1 MESSALLGKQLVH
14 VLTVADSLPFIR
26 EQVVEARRRGMVVT
40 VVTSKDERL
49 TRFGID
55 LGVRTVA
62 IEMPRRVSPFHDW
75 VSLNQLTTLFRRIE
89 PDVVHSHTPKG
100 GLLGT
105 LAAAAASV
113 PVRLYQM
120 RGLPYV
126 TLREPLRTVV
136 MTTER
141 LSCQAATRVVC
152 QSRSLLATAL
162 ADRLCRPEK
171 VQVVLEGGN
180 GVDASIR
187 FEPSRSLAAGRALR
201 ASWGV
206 ADDDVVVLFVGRLVR
221 DKGIREL
228 LEAFSSLRA
237 RVPTVRLVLA
247 GPVEERDALD
257 AATLARL
264 SSPGVLHLGFRS
276 DTPSLYAACDL
287 VVLPSHREGF
297 PNVPVEAAAMERPM
311 VSTLVPGCI
320 DAVADGVTGTL
331 VPVDDA
337 PALEAALARYV
348 VDPSLRHRH
357 GVAGRERVLRS
368 FRREAI
374 VDAMMD
380 LYVRELAGAIDGSD
394 GRVHG
399 CPERRGWPWARTT
412 PR

>member
-1 MESSALLGKQLVH
+1 MSVTSGESEQQGVISMKSSVLSGKQLVH

-26 EQVVEARRRGMVVT
+26 EQVVEARRRGMAVT

-49 TRFGID
+49 ARFGFE
-55 LGVRTVA
+55 LGVSTVA
-62 IEMPRRVSPFHDW
+62 VEMPRRVSPLNDW
-75 VSLNQLTTLFRRIE
+75 VSLNRLTEVFRRLR
-89 PDVVHSHTPKG
+89 PDIVHSHTPKG

-126 TLREPLRTVV
+126 TLNEPLRTVV

-152 QSRSLLATAL
+152 QSRSLLATAM
-162 ADRLCRPEK
+162 ADRLCRPQK
-171 VQVVLEGGN
+171 AQVVLEGGN
-180 GVDASIR
+180 GVDATIR
-187 FEPSRSLAAGRALR
+187 FEPSGSRNAGRSLR

-206 ADDDVVVLFVGRLVR
+206 AEDDVVILFVGRLVR

-228 LEAFSSLRA
+228 LEAFENLRA
-237 RVPTVRLVLA
+237 RVPNVRLVLA

-264 SSPGVLHLGFRS
+264 SSPGVLHLGFRQ

-297 PNVPVEAAAMERPM
+297 PNVPLEAAAMERAV
-311 VSTLVPGCI
+311 VSTLVPGCT

-337 PALEAALARYV
+337 QALNAALLRYV
-348 VDPSLRHRH
+348 VDPLLRRRH
-357 GVAGRERVLRS
+357 GAAGRARVLRS

-374 VDAMMD
+374 VDAMME
-380 LYVRELAGAIDGSD
+380 LYVLQLTN
-394 GRVHG
+394 H
-399 CPERRGWPWARTT
+399 
-412 PR
+412 

>member
-1 MESSALLGKQLVH
+1 MESPVLRGKQLVH

-26 EQVVEARRRGMVVT
+26 EQVAEARRRGMLVT

-49 TRFGID
+49 DRFGVE
-55 LGVRTVA
+55 LGVRTIAV
-62 IEMPRRVSPFHDW
+62 EMPRKVSPLNDW
-75 VSLNQLTTLFRRIE
+75 VSLNRLTALFRRLQ
-89 PDVVHSHTPKG
+89 PDLVHSHTPKG

-105 LAAAAASV
+105 LAAAAANV
-113 PVRLYQM
+113 PVRIYQM

-136 MTTER
+136 MMTER

-152 QSRSLLATAL
+152 QSRSLLATAI

-171 VQVVLEGGN
+171 AQVVLEGGN
-180 GVDASIR
+180 GVDATVR
-187 FEPSRSLAAGRALR
+187 FEPTRSFAAGRALR
-201 ASWGV
+201 AGWGF
-206 ADDDVVVLFVGRLVR
+206 AEHDVVVLFVGRLVR

-228 LEAFSSLRA
+228 LEAFASLRA
-237 RVPTVRLVLA
+237 RVPNVRLVLA

-257 AATLARL
+257 PATLARL
-264 SSPGVLHLGFRS
+264 SSPGVLHLGFRQ

-297 PNVPVEAAAMERPM
+297 PNVPIEAAAMERAV
-311 VSTLVPGCI
+311 VSTLVPGCT

-337 PALEAALARYV
+337 QALEAALARYLA
-348 VDPSLRHRH
+348 DPSLRHRQ
-357 GVAGRERVLRS
+357 GAAGRDRVLRS

-374 VDAMMD
+374 VDAMMG
-380 LYVRELAGAIDGSD
+380 LYVRELAGG
-394 GRVHG
+394 H
-399 CPERRGWPWARTT
+399 
-412 PR
+412 